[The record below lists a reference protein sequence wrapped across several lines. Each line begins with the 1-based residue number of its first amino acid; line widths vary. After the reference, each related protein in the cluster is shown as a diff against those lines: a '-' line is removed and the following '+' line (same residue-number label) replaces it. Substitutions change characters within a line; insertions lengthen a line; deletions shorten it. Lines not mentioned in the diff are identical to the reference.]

1 MTIKPIPPSAE
12 TMAIVNAATS
22 NIARAGGN
30 RTSNIRVQ
38 LPTTPIPQQQS
49 GVVVKAMKAEGGQ
62 GQQQVGPPPSVVVVA
77 HPGGVAGPPGSV
89 VRLPMRPAPHGAPI
103 IVGPSPAR
111 PVGVPTSVAPGGGIL
126 LPVLPT
132 TPLQRE
138 AVTQDNKVTVLAP
151 AGAAGGR
158 PQPVLVRKIPSPAA
172 AALHPRLGTPL
183 PPQLPQEPVP
193 ISQATASFQR
203 PLPRPPQGQSPKV
216 AVAAMGTPL
225 PDNLCLPSEP
235 VPLDSQE
242 MQLKLQQQSPKMT
255 IKPEVSFQR
264 FLYYIHKIDEDT
276 KLIQIIET
284 YYYVP

>member
-1 MTIKPIPPSAE
+1 
-12 TMAIVNAATS
+12 MAIVNAATS

-49 GVVVKAMKAEGGQ
+49 GVVVKAMKTEGGP
-62 GQQQVGPPPSVVVVA
+62 GQQQQGPPSVVVVA

-89 VRLPMRPAPHGAPI
+89 VRLPMRPGPHGAPI

-111 PVGVPTSVAPGGGIL
+111 PVGVPTSVAPGGGLL

-158 PQPVLVRKIPSPAA
+158 PQPVLVRKIPSP
-172 AALHPRLGTPL
+172 ALHPRLGTPL

-255 IKPEVSFQR
+255 IKPEVSFRR
-264 FLYYIHKIDEDT
+264 FIHLIHEMNNCC
-276 KLIQIIET
+276 KLS
-284 YYYVP
+284 